1 MIKQANKKPSTDKR
15 MKSVWSST
23 YNVRKNKI
31 TVIKNRKW
39 FWISRAKPWVIPAFS
54 VPSSTPNH
62 ILSTN
67 TRTCVCLSAESSF
80 CFKGSIGVST
90 LWPFTMQTM
99 YCLTWLIYFFKSSIC
114 LSIIKYLDTN
124 KCFFCLKK
132 DSTEL
137 SDWKLELFCHLKGC
151 SSRGTIPG
159 TITSNWPL
167 LEVEK
172 KIWTQKISPLKTHFL
187 QLAT

>member
-99 YCLTWLIYFFKSSIC
+99 YCLTWLTYFFKSSIC

-132 DSTEL
+132 TVQNRLTEK
-137 SDWKLELFCHLKGC
+137 SNYSATWKAAVA
-151 SSRGTIPG
+151 
-159 TITSNWPL
+159 
-167 LEVEK
+167 EV
-172 KIWTQKISPLKTHFL
+172 QSQAQL
-187 QLAT
+187 QVIDLC